1 MKLGIDGLKS
11 KYLQLE
17 SLRNNLNNNKLL
29 FKSPDAAFSTN
40 KKKSFSFLGGG
51 YSSLIDGSYIKYL
64 LS

>member
-29 FKSPDAAFSTN
+29 FESPDAAFSTN
-40 KKKSFSFLGGG
+40 KRNLFHFLVVGTHH
-51 YSSLIDGSYIKYL
+51 
-64 LS
+64 